1 LINLKTVYSKD
12 ENLSRLGIIF
22 IGAMIVFWLTKGGQ
36 FFRVGTFQ
44 TMGILFPEYGLLTL
58 GMSLAL
64 FTGGIDLSVVY
75 QANLCAIIS
84 SKILIALVSSEAST
98 MSAMPFILL
107 AIFAAVLVGMI
118 CGVINGLLI
127 SGIGIP
133 PILATLGTQS
143 VILGF
148 AIVSTNGR
156 TVSKLPLQMSQLLNL
171 RPAGIPISMILFF
184 VIAAAVGFML
194 SRTKLGY
201 RLRMYGTNPKTTLY
215 SGLSNLRLVVTN
227 YMIIGA
233 LSAFAGILMTS
244 RLNSAKAD
252 NGSSYTMQAILI
264 AVLGGIDPNGGK
276 GNIQG
281 VVIATV
287 LVQMISTWLSMIES
301 ISTFYRQIIWGT
313 LLLFVLIFS
322 YVNNQLDIKRAMRK

>member
-1 LINLKTVYSKD
+1 
-12 ENLSRLGIIF
+12 
-22 IGAMIVFWLTKGGQ
+22 
-36 FFRVGTFQ
+36 
-44 TMGILFPEYGLLTL
+44 
-58 GMSLAL
+58 
-64 FTGGIDLSVVY
+64 
-75 QANLCAIIS
+75 
-84 SKILIALVSSEAST
+84 
-98 MSAMPFILL
+98 
-107 AIFAAVLVGMI
+107 
-118 CGVINGLLI
+118 
-127 SGIGIP
+127 
-133 PILATLGTQS
+133 
-143 VILGF
+143 
-148 AIVSTNGR
+148 
-156 TVSKLPLQMSQLLNL
+156 
-171 RPAGIPISMILFF
+171 
-184 VIAAAVGFML
+184 
-194 SRTKLGY
+194 
-201 RLRMYGTNPKTTLY
+201 
-215 SGLSNLRLVVTN
+215 
-227 YMIIGA
+227 MIIGA

>member
-1 LINLKTVYSKD
+1 MNLKTVYSKD
-12 ENLSRLGIIF
+12 KNLSRLLIIF
-22 IGAMIVFWLTKGGQ
+22 IGAMIVFWLTKGSQ

-44 TMGILFPEYGLLTL
+44 TIGILFPEYGLLTL
-58 GMSLAL
+58 GMALAL
-64 FTGGIDLSVVY
+64 YTGGIDLSVVY
-75 QANLCAIIS
+75 QANLCAIVV
-84 SKILIALVSSEAST
+84 SKILIVSVSPEAST
-98 MSAMPFILL
+98 AYAFPFILL
-107 AIFAAVLVGMI
+107 SFFMAVVIGMA
-118 CGVINGLLI
+118 CGTINGLFI

-133 PILATLGTQS
+133 PILVTLGTQS
-143 VILGF
+143 VILGL

-156 TVSKLPLQMSQLLNL
+156 TLSKLPPQMSQLLNSK
-171 RPAGIPISMILFF
+171 PAGVPISMIVFF

-201 RLRMYGTNPKTTLY
+201 RLRMYGSNPKATLY
-215 SGLSNLRLVVTN
+215 SGLSNLRLVIAN
-227 YMIIGA
+227 YMIIGV
-233 LSAFAGILMTS
+233 LSAFAGIIMTS

-264 AVLGGIDPNGGK
+264 AVFGGIDPNGGK

-287 LVQMISTWLSMIES
+287 LVQMISTWLSMFEN
-301 ISTFYRQIIWGT
+301 ISTFYRQIIWGA

-322 YVNNQLDIKRAMRK
+322 YVNNQLDIKRAMRR